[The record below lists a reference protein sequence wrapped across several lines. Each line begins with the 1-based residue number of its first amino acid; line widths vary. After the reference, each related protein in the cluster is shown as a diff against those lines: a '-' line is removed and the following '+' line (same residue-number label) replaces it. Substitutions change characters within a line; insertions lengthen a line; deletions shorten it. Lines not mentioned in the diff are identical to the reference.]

1 MFEDMFWPKN
11 LKKLIIIAG
20 IQQILMTGLSL
31 NAGFACLCF
40 GDKEQIVAA
49 SFSK

>member
-20 IQQILMTGLSL
+20 IQELKVPTDA
-31 NAGFACLCF
+31 NDRAFV
-40 GDKEQIVAA
+40 KR
-49 SFSK
+49 